1 MADSFQNMA
10 FGKGSRLTPS
20 SMIDFIFLNEWW
32 KIVGSAS
39 EGTNP
44 VKTIQNGNKI
54 YRKKGLATNYRFL
67 QGTR

>member
-1 MADSFQNMA
+1 MA

-20 SMIDFIFLNEWW
+20 SMIDYIFLNEWW

-44 VKTIQNGNKI
+44 VKT
-54 YRKKGLATNYRFL
+54 F
-67 QGTR
+67 